1 MIDELETQL
10 EEQDTDFDAIIERI
24 MQIENERFESAQ
36 QKNDE
41 RLASL
46 KEMLV
51 KIKASEAEQ
60 SKKLKRAEKVI
71 ELS

>member
-1 MIDELETQL
+1 
-10 EEQDTDFDAIIERI
+10 
-24 MQIENERFESAQ
+24 MQIENERFESAR

-41 RLASL
+41 RLEKL

-51 KIKASEAEQ
+51 KSKASEAEQ